1 MFFFFFY
8 LFLSFFLWL
17 LFLFF
22 LSKSIPIRRGFSYF
36 LSSCFC
42 FAPFPPF
49 FIIISFFSP
58 QSSYPH
64 PPFPLYL
71 LFFSLTSTRLAEQQ
85 HLSAHLPS
93 LRFFSFFLRFITR
106 SFPVF
111 FSFPNFFFWRRLR
124 ERRSSKEEQKNNGE
138 IQSYIK
144 RRKNQL
150 LAKRGKARRACVAS
164 ALANLLGA
172 PSKCSGSTMPSF
184 LYPSRL

>member
-1 MFFFFFY
+1 MVPEEKKMGKKSVAICKDEKELFDITLVGFSPCISCFSFFSIF
-8 LFLSFFLWL
+8 FLSFFLWL

-49 FIIISFFSP
+49 FYYYFFFLPPIFLPPSP
-58 QSSYPH
+58 FST
-64 PPFPLYL
+64 
-71 LFFSLTSTRLAEQQ
+71 LFVVFFLTSTRLAEQQ

-111 FSFPNFFFWRRLR
+111 FSFPNFFLFFLEKIERAKEQQRRT
-124 ERRSSKEEQKNNGE
+124 EK
-138 IQSYIK
+138 
-144 RRKNQL
+144 
-150 LAKRGKARRACVAS
+150 
-164 ALANLLGA
+164 
-172 PSKCSGSTMPSF
+172 
-184 LYPSRL
+184 